1 MDGTKW
7 AVVGVGRVT
16 VLLVAADQSIGEG
29 KRG

>member
-7 AVVGVGRVT
+7 AVVRVGRVT

-29 KRG
+29 ERG